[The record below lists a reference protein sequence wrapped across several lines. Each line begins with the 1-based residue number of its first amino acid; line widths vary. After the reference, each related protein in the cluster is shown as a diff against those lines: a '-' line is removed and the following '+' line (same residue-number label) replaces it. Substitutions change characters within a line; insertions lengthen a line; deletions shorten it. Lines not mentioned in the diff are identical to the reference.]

1 MVTSSLQLQSVQKG
15 VRREPAVRRHTLQL
29 FAESN
34 APLKSSVILRFKRR
48 KQKQT
53 TKSKVKKY
61 LLYQTG
67 VMGRIIMMLSE
78 QEPELHYKCEIFYE
92 DQMETLNV

>member
-1 MVTSSLQLQSVQKG
+1 M
-15 VRREPAVRRHTLQL
+15 L
-29 FAESN
+29 FSG
-34 APLKSSVILRFKRR
+34 LKEEN
-48 KQKQT
+48 
-53 TKSKVKKY
+53 KSKQQNPKLKKY

-67 VMGRIIMMLSE
+67 VMDGIIMMLSE